1 MTPPSSPATA
11 RNRKNVGLVLVA
23 VGLLLTLDSAGVL
36 RTAGLGRWWPLLLI
50 GVGFVKVRQPRRD
63 GQRAAGVA
71 FLMLGGL
78 FQLTSILAFSSSWT
92 LIMIGCGL
100 FLLWQGV
107 EGSPALEVT
116 ISEAPYLSDM
126 ALIGYLKRSHL
137 SDNFRGG
144 SVTAV
149 MGGIELDLRKATI
162 TAGTAYV
169 DVVAFWG
176 GIEIKVPAGWA
187 VDGRVVAVMG
197 AFENKVDSPVTPGAP
212 RLVLRGHA
220 IMGAVVI
227 GS

>member
-1 MTPPSSPATA
+1 
-11 RNRKNVGLVLVA
+11 

>member
-1 MTPPSSPATA
+1 MTASSAPGTT
-11 RNRKNVGLVLVA
+11 RDRKRIGLVLIAVGLV
-23 VGLLLTLDSAGVL
+23 LTLDSAGIL
-36 RTAGLGRWWPLLLI
+36 HTEGLGRWWPLLLI
-50 GVGFVKVRQPRRD
+50 GVGLVKVRQPRED

-78 FQLTSILAFSSSWT
+78 FQLTSILAFRSSWT
-92 LIMIGCGL
+92 LLLVACGV

-107 EGSPALEVT
+107 EGPPAEAVT
-116 ISEAPYLSDM
+116 VSESPYLSDM
-126 ALIGYLKRSHL
+126 ALIGYLKRRHL

-149 MGGIELDLRKATI
+149 MGGVELDLRRVTL
-162 TAGTAYV
+162 TGGTAYM

-176 GIEIKVPAGWA
+176 GIEIKVPASWT
-187 VDGRVVAVMG
+187 VDARVIPVMG
-197 AFENKVDSPVTPGAP
+197 AFENKVDSPSTPGAP